1 MANFLFEQTEEGMQ
15 IVKMAKEKELAGN
28 QKLLHRALLYE
39 GIGYFLTSFE
49 KHMNQQRLDFRQL
62 ALASLQA

>member
-1 MANFLFEQTEEGMQ
+1 MQ
-15 IVKMAKEKELAGN
+15 IVKTAKEKELAGS

-39 GIGYFLTSFE
+39 GIGFFLTSFE
-49 KHMNQQRLDFRQL
+49 KHMNQQRLECRQH